1 MKVKDLKEF
10 LNRFDDE
17 QEVFAES
24 KISGEELPFD
34 LMMVVYTTSDGPAFG
49 LI

>member
-17 QEVFAES
+17 QEVFAEE
-24 KISGEELPFD
+24 KINGVELPFD
-34 LMMVVYTTSDGPAFG
+34 LLMTVYSTKDGPSFG
-49 LI
+49 LK